1 MPAKDIHHVAMRTAL
16 QQTGWTITHDPYF
29 FSVGKVDF
37 YIDLGAEQLIAAEK
51 ENQKIAIEVKSFIQA
66 SPVQAFHEA
75 IGQFVNYRSA
85 LEEKEPQRKLF
96 LAVPDTAYDDFF
108 QRPFVQKMINQLS
121 ISLIIYDPLQ
131 PSIIQWI
138 A

>member
-1 MPAKDIHHVAMRTAL
+1 MPAKDIHHAAMRSAL
-16 QQTGWTITHDPYF
+16 QQAGWTITHDPYF

-51 ENQKIAIEVKSFIQA
+51 GNQKIAIEIKSFIQA

-96 LAVPDTAYDDFF
+96 LAVPDTAYEDFF
-108 QRPFVQKMINQLS
+108 QRPFVQKMIRQLS
-121 ISLIIYDPLQ
+121 VSLLIYDPIQ